1 TFLLVEYGIETTND
15 ATLKRINRGH
25 TYSDTVDAVERTAA
39 RGILTGGHVI
49 VGLPGEMRT
58 DVVKQAGMLSRLP
71 LNTLKIHQLQVIRGT
86 SMAEEYEKNPSAFQI
101 VDVEG
106 YMDWVIDYVEHLRA
120 DIVLDRFVSQS
131 PKSLLI
137 APEWGVKNYE
147 FTARLRTRM
156 KERGTYQ
163 GKYYQE

>member
-1 TFLLVEYGIETTND
+1 
-15 ATLKRINRGH
+15 
-25 TYSDTVDAVERTAA
+25 
-39 RGILTGGHVI
+39 
-49 VGLPGEMRT
+49 
-58 DVVKQAGMLSRLP
+58 
-71 LNTLKIHQLQVIRGT
+71 
-86 SMAEEYEKNPSAFQI
+86 MAEEYKKNPSAFQL

-147 FTARLRTRM
+147 FTARLQMRM